1 MKRSPFLAL
10 FISANIGFV
19 LLHLHKQSQFIQ
31 LSYTKQKLEVQMN
44 NLNKQKQ
51 ELTHQ
56 LYTFYDR
63 TRVLNYAKKELNMS
77 HAKVGQFKKMSN
89 TVANLQAIEIPETI
103 EIKTLEEENT
113 IIISQNQSDVSINTE
128 PTETI

>member
-10 FISANIGFV
+10 FVAANIGFV

-31 LSYTKQKLEVQMN
+31 LSYTKQKLEAQMS
-44 NLNKQKQ
+44 NLHKQKQ

-63 TRVLNYAKKELNMS
+63 ARVLNYAKKELNMS

-89 TVANLQAIEIPETI
+89 TVANLQTIEIPETI
-103 EIKTLEEENT
+103 EIKTLEEEKN
-113 IIISQNQSDVSINTE
+113 IVISQNDDLIHSAQS
-128 PTETI
+128 ETI